1 MRGVIVDRVLLVDD
15 EIELATMVQDYLT
28 KEGFDVVIKH
38 SLSEGKDCFE
48 RDSFSAVILDIN
60 LPDGSGLDLCKY
72 IRNKSDIPIIM
83 LSARSGD
90 VDKIMGLGLG
100 SDDYITKPFSAS
112 VLSARLR
119 AHISRFNRLSV
130 NKNEYKVIKRFTDL
144 VINSDAYEVL
154 LRNEKI
160 SLTAKEFQILDY
172 LSEHPNRVF
181 SKEQLFNHIWGYDD
195 FGDVNTVTVHIR
207 KIREKIEENSKNPK
221 YIITIWGVG
230 YKFEN
235 PE

>member
-1 MRGVIVDRVLLVDD
+1 MDKILLVDD
-15 EIELATMVQDYLT
+15 EIELATMIKDYL
-28 KEGFDVVIKH
+28 KNEGFDVLVKH
-38 SLSEGKDCFE
+38 TLSEGKTTFE
-48 RDSFSAVILDIN
+48 NTSFSAVILDIN

-72 IRNKSDIPIIM
+72 IRDKSDIPIIM

-112 VLSARLR
+112 ELSARIR
-119 AHISRFNRLSV
+119 AHINRYKRLSR
-130 NKNEYKVIKRFTDL
+130 NKNEYKGIKRFKDL
-144 VINSDAYEVL
+144 VIDNEAYEVFL
-154 LRNEKI
+154 KDNKL

-172 LSEHPNRVF
+172 LSDNPNKVF
-181 SKEQLFNHIWGYDD
+181 TKESIFNKVWGYDD
-195 FGDVNTVTVHIR
+195 YFDINTVTVHIR
-207 KIREKIEENSKNPK
+207 KIREKIEVDSKTPK
-221 YIITIWGVG
+221 YIKTIWGVG

>member
-1 MRGVIVDRVLLVDD
+1 MDKILLVDD
-15 EIELATMVQDYLT
+15 EVELANMVKDYL
-28 KEGFDVVIKH
+28 KHEGFDVLIKH
-38 SLSEGKDCFE
+38 SFTSGKE
-48 RDSFSAVILDIN
+48 SFDNDVFNAVILDIN

-72 IRNKSDIPIIM
+72 IRDKSDLPIIM

-112 VLSARLR
+112 VLSARIR
-119 AHISRFNRLSV
+119 AHINRYNRLS
-130 NKNEYKVIKRFTDL
+130 NNTGEYKGIKKFKGL
-144 VINSDAYEVL
+144 MINEESYEVTL
-154 LRNEKI
+154 NNEKI
-160 SLTAKEFQILDY
+160 DLTAKEFQILNL
-172 LSEHPNRVF
+172 LSNNPNRVY
-181 SKEQLFNHIWGYDD
+181 SKDQLFNKIWGYDD

-207 KIREKIEENSKNPK
+207 KIRMKIEEDSKQPK
-221 YIITIWGVG
+221 YIITVWGVG

>member
-1 MRGVIVDRVLLVDD
+1 MEKVLLVDD
-15 EIELATMVQDYLT
+15 EIELAKMIKDYLSN
-28 KEGFDVVIKH
+28 EGFDVNVVGTVF
-38 SLSEGKDCFE
+38 EGKEYFNNNT
-48 RDSFSAVILDIN
+48 FSAVILDIN

-72 IRNKSDIPIIM
+72 IRDKSDIPIIM

-112 VLSARLR
+112 ELSARLR
-119 AHISRFNRLSV
+119 AHISRFKRLSKGKSDY
-130 NKNEYKVIKRFTDL
+130 NSIKTFKDL
-144 VINSDAYEVL
+144 VINTAAYEVYYK
-154 LRNEKI
+154 NEKI
-160 SLTAKEFQILDY
+160 TLTAKEFQILDY
-172 LSEHPNRVF
+172 LSSHPNRVF
-181 SKEQLFNHIWGYDD
+181 TKEQLFNQIWGYDD

-207 KIREKIEENSKNPK
+207 KIREKIEENSKKPI